1 MSSEKK
7 ELTNEIILTL
17 KNLSTYK
24 YSPEKKK
31 IIYLISQSDLKENK
45 NNKELY
51 IMNSDGSETKLI
63 STPGESIAEPAFIL
77 KGEKIVYILNGELY
91 FMNLDGTNK
100 KKILCDK
107 KEINSNVEGFLFSEN
122 LDKLILVKLVKLENL
137 QVKMGND
144 VYKDCDKATNC
155 YIADDLCYT
164 HWNAIQNQ
172 I

>member
-91 FMNLDGTNK
+91 AFFIVPSIAICLKSVKPNLLAT
-100 KKILCDK
+100 IR
-107 KEINSNVEGFLFSEN
+107 I
-122 LDKLILVKLVKLENL
+122 KLIINWK
-137 QVKMGND
+137 
-144 VYKDCDKATNC
+144 
-155 YIADDLCYT
+155 IP
-164 HWNAIQNQ
+164 
-172 I
+172 